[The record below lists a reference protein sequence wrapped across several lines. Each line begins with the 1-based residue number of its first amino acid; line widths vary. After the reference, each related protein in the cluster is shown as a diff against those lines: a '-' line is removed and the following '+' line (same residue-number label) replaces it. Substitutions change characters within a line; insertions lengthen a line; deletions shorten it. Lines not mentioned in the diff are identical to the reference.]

1 MITSSWSDWCRR
13 FVIASV
19 LAISGAITLT
29 GYCAIAS
36 LEDCA
41 LAQIIPDST
50 VGNENSTV
58 TSTGAVDQI
67 DGGATRGA
75 NVFHSF
81 QEFNIGNGRSAF
93 FSNPPGIE
101 NILSRVTGANPSNI
115 LGTLG
120 VSGGNANLFL
130 INPNGIIFGQNARL
144 SLNGSFVATTA
155 NAIGLV
161 NGDIF
166 SANPVEPLPSQLL
179 NVNPNAF
186 FFNQIAA
193 QPIINRSTANSTGL
207 QVPLGQSLLLVGG
220 AVRLEGGQMQAPGG
234 HVELGGV
241 AGTGIVGL
249 SVNGK
254 DLRLSFPVGVQ
265 RADVSL
271 DNSAVVDVRAGGGGS
286 IAINAQNLT
295 LTQGSKLEAG
305 IASGLGLG
313 DTQAGDIEINSTG
326 NVSFDGE
333 GSGAYNQVESN
344 AIGNAGDISVTA
356 GSVSVTNG
364 GELNTSTWGQGN
376 GGNVNVN
383 ARDTVSFVG
392 ESPNYSSSGAYSR
405 VEKTGVGQG
414 GDIYIKTGS
423 LLVSNG
429 AFLGASTFGI
439 GDAGNITIDAR
450 DTVSF
455 VGEGPDSFPSG
466 AYTQVTAGAR
476 GQGGN
481 VNITTGSLFVTNG
494 AQLNTSTRGQ
504 GNAGNVNVYA
514 RDTVSFVGESPN
526 YSSSGAYSRVEKTGV
541 GHGGNIYIKTGSLLV
556 SDGAFL
562 STNTR
567 GQGDA
572 GNLTIDARDTVS
584 FVGAGPPADDFY
596 PSGAYTEVG
605 LGARGH
611 GGDIYISTGSLW
623 VTGGAFLSTRSL
635 GIGDAGNVTINARDK
650 VSFDGVGRSKI
661 YPYLGSGAYSQV
673 DETGVGQAGDIYIST
688 GSLEVTGGAYLSA
701 GTLGIGDAGDVTI
714 NARDKVSFDGVG
726 TNGISSGAYGQ
737 ARLSNTQGQ
746 GGNVNITA
754 GSLSVTNGA
763 VLSSSTYG
771 QKNAGNVNI
780 NVRDLVS
787 FDGVGTNGQPSSA
800 ASRVE
805 KDAGGNGGS
814 VNITTGSLSV
824 TNGAVLLVST
834 FGQGDAGN
842 LMINARNTIQLDNQS
857 RIAATTI
864 VGNEG
869 NISLRAQNLVLRRSS
884 NITTN
889 ATGTATGGNITIDT
903 DILAAVENSDITA
916 NAKVA
921 RGGQVI
927 INAQGIIGT
936 EFRKH
941 ETPQSDITATGGSPE
956 LSGTVEINTQNVDPN
971 AGLFALPVQP
981 ADTELAQ
988 GCQAG
993 GGQQQSTFVVIGR
1006 GGLPPN
1012 PKEALSSDDVFVNW
1026 IPLTSRR
1033 ENPSSPAVSAKATNT
1048 TPAPLVEAQG
1058 WVMNNKG
1065 QVVLTASAPTV
1076 TPHSSWQTSNSCG
1089 TAQSEARSGD

>member
-1 MITSSWSDWCRR
+1 
-13 FVIASV
+13 
-19 LAISGAITLT
+19 
-29 GYCAIAS
+29 

>member
-1 MITSSWSDWCRR
+1 MFRCRQRWRSQLGLGSWLVVGS
-13 FVIASV
+13 
-19 LAISGAITLT
+19 
-29 GYCAIAS
+29 AIAS
-36 LEDCA
+36 ANCA
-41 LAQIIPDST
+41 FAQITPDT
-50 VGNENSTV
+50 TLPNNSSVRTQ
-58 TSTGAVDQI
+58 DNI
-67 DGGATRGA
+67 RIIEGGTQAGS
-75 NVFHSF
+75 NLFHSF
-81 QEFNIGNGRSAF
+81 GEFSVPTGGTAF
-93 FSNPPGIE
+93 FNNAADIH
-101 NILSRVTGANPSNI
+101 NIISRVTGKSVSNI
-115 LGTLG
+115 DGLLRANGT
-120 VSGGNANLFL
+120 ANLFL
-130 INPNGIIFGQNARL
+130 LNPNGIIFGRNARL
-144 SLNGSFVATTA
+144 DIGGSFVGSTASSLNFADGTQFSATAPQTA
-155 NAIGLV
+155 PLLTVSVPIGLQY
-161 NGDIF
+161 GG
-166 SANPVEPLPSQLL
+166 
-179 NVNPNAF
+179 NAAGIQ
-186 FFNQIAA
+186 NQSRA
-193 QPIINRSTANSTGL
+193 TNSSSKLVGL
-207 QVPLGQSLLLVGG
+207 QVKPGRTLALVGG
-220 AVRLEGGQMQAPGG
+220 DVGLDGGILNAQDGR
-234 HVELGGV
+234 VEIAGV
-241 AGTGIVGL
+241 AGPGAVGL
-249 SVNGK
+249 FVDGNG
-254 DLRLSFPVGVQ
+254 LRLSFPDTVA
-265 RADVSL
+265 RANVYL
-271 DNSAVVDVRAGGGGS
+271 DNGAEVNVRASGGGS
-286 IAINAQNLT
+286 IAINAQNLN
-295 LTQGSKLEAG
+295 LTQGSNLKAG
-305 IASGLGLG
+305 IASGLALG
-313 DTQAGDIEINSTG
+313 DTKAGNIEINSTG
-326 NVSFDGE
+326 NVSFNGE
-333 GSGAYNQVESN
+333 GSGAYNQVELK
-344 AIGNAGDISVTA
+344 AIGNAGNINVTA
-356 GSVSVTNG
+356 GSLSVTNG
-364 GELNTSTWGQGN
+364 GELNTSTRGQGN
-376 GGNVNVN
+376 AGNVNVN

-392 ESPNYSSSGAYSR
+392 EGPNNHSSRVYSR
-405 VEKTGVGQG
+405 VEEKGVGQG

-423 LLVSNG
+423 LSVSDG
-429 AFLGASTFGI
+429 ALLGASTFGI
-439 GDAGNITIDAR
+439 GDAGNVTIDAR

-455 VGEGPDSFPSG
+455 VGVGPPADNFFPSG

-504 GNAGNVNVYA
+504 GNAGNVNVNA
-514 RDTVSFVGESPN
+514 RDTVSFVGESPGN
-526 YSSSGAYSRVEKTGV
+526 SSSGAYSRVEVTGV
-541 GHGGNIYIKTGSLLV
+541 GQGGDIYIKTGSLLV

-567 GQGDA
+567 GHGNA

-584 FVGAGPPADDFY
+584 FVGAGPPADDFF
-596 PSGAYTEVG
+596 PSGAYTEVRA
-605 LGARGH
+605 GARGQA
-611 GGDIYISTGSLW
+611 GDIYISTGSLE
-623 VTGGAFLSTRSL
+623 VTGGAFLSARTL

-650 VSFDGVGRSKI
+650 VSFDGVGRSKL

-673 DETGVGQAGDIYIST
+673 HETGVGQAGDIYIST

-701 GTLGIGDAGDVTI
+701 GTLGKGDAGDVTI

>member
-1 MITSSWSDWCRR
+1 MTPSWSHWCKK
-13 FVIASV
+13 FA
-19 LAISGAITLT
+19 LTISGAITLT
-29 GYCAIAS
+29 GCFAIAS
-36 LEDCA
+36 QEDCA

-50 VGNENSTV
+50 LGNQNSTV
-58 TSTGAVDQI
+58 TSTGTVDQL
-67 DGGATRGA
+67 DGGVTKGT
-75 NVFHSF
+75 NLFHSF

-93 FSNPPGIE
+93 FSNPSGIE

-130 INPNGIIFGQNARL
+130 INPNGIIFGQNASL

-161 NGDIF
+161 NGNIF

-179 NVNPNAF
+179 NVNPNVF

-207 QVPLGQSLLLVGG
+207 QVPQGQSLLMVGG

-234 HVELGGV
+234 RVELGGV
-241 AGTGIVGL
+241 AGTGSVGL
-249 SVNGK
+249 NVNGN

-265 RADVSL
+265 QADVSL
-271 DNSAVVDVRAGGGGS
+271 DNRAVVDVRAGGGGS
-286 IAINAQNLT
+286 IAINAQNLN
-295 LTQGSKLEAG
+295 LTQGSKLKAG

-313 DTQAGDIEINSTG
+313 DTQAGNIEINSTG

-333 GSGAYNQVESN
+333 GSGAYNQVELN
-344 AIGNAGDISVTA
+344 AIGNVGDINVTA
-356 GSVSVTNG
+356 GSLSLTNG

-376 GGNVNVN
+376 GGNVNVY

-392 ESPNYSSSGAYSR
+392 ESPKYSSSGAYSR

-423 LLVSNG
+423 LFVSDG

-466 AYTQVTAGAR
+466 AYTQVTVGAR

-481 VNITTGSLFVTNG
+481 VNLTTGSLLVTNG
-494 AQLNTSTRGQ
+494 AQLNTSTRGL
-504 GNAGNVNVYA
+504 GNAGKVNVYA

-526 YSSSGAYSRVEKTGV
+526 YNSSGAYSRVEVTGV
-541 GHGGNIYIKTGSLLV
+541 GQGGDIYIKTGSLLV

-562 STNTR
+562 GTNTR
-567 GQGDA
+567 GQGNA

-584 FVGAGPPADDFY
+584 FVGAGPPDDDFY
-596 PSGAYTEVG
+596 PSGAYTEVRP
-605 LGARGH
+605 GARGQ

-623 VTGGAFLSTRSL
+623 VTGGAFLSARSL
-635 GIGDAGNVTINARDK
+635 GIGDAGNVTINARDT
-650 VSFDGVGRSKI
+650 VSFDGVGRSPI

-688 GSLEVTGGAYLSA
+688 GSLEVTAGAYLSA
-701 GTLGIGDAGDVTI
+701 GTLGIGNAGNVTI

-737 ARLSNTQGQ
+737 ARLFNTQGQ

-780 NVRDLVS
+780 NVRDKVS

-824 TNGAVLLVST
+824 TNGAVLIVST
-834 FGQGDAGN
+834 FGQGNAGD
-842 LMINARNTIQLDNQS
+842 LIINARNTIQLDNQS

-864 VGNEG
+864 VGNKG
-869 NISLRAQNLVLRRSS
+869 NIFLRSQNLVLLGGS

-903 DILAAVENSDITA
+903 DILAALENSDITA
-916 NAKVA
+916 NADVA

-927 INAQGIIGT
+927 INTQGIIGT
-936 EFRKH
+936 QFRDAL
-941 ETPQSDITATGGSPE
+941 TPESDITATGGSPE

-993 GGQQQSTFVVIGR
+993 GGQDQSKFVVTGR

-1026 IPLTSRR
+1026 IPLAP
-1033 ENPSSPAVSAKATNT
+1033 EGGNPSSPAVSAKATNT
-1048 TPAPLVEAQG
+1048 TQAPLVEAQG

-1065 QVVLTASAPTV
+1065 QVVLTASALTV
-1076 TPHSSWQTSNSCG
+1076 TPHSPWQTSNSCG